1 MSSPVERLREL
12 SGRLASAAEASG
24 RPPASVALLAVSK
37 RQSVQEIRALA
48 AAGQRAFGENYLQEA
63 LPKID
68 ALRDNG
74 LEWHFIGRIQRNKT
88 RDIAARFDWVHTID
102 RLELAERLSRQRPVV
117 MGPLQCLIEVNVSG
131 EASKGGV
138 TPADVAGLIAAVQG
152 LPSLR
157 LRGLM
162 ALPAPEE
169 DFDAQRRAFRS
180 LREILEALHD
190 PRLDTLSMGTSA
202 DFMAAIAEGSTIV
215 RIGTALFGERT
226 AGGPR

>member
-1 MSSPVERLREL
+1 MSSPVERLREI
-12 SGRLASAAEASG
+12 SDRLASAAAASG
-24 RPPASVALLAVSK
+24 RASAAVALLAVSK
-37 RQSVQEIRALA
+37 RQTVQDIRALA
-48 AAGQRAFGENYLQEA
+48 TAGQRAFGENYLQEA

-68 ALRDNG
+68 ALEGAG

-88 RDIAARFDWVHTID
+88 RDIAARFAWVHTID
-102 RLELAERLSRQRPVV
+102 RLEIATRLSHQRPAQL
-117 MGPLQCLIEVNVSG
+117 GPLQCLIEVNVSG

-138 TPADVAGLIAAVQG
+138 APAAVPGMVAAVQT
-152 LPSLR
+152 LPGLR

-169 DFDAQRRAFRS
+169 DFEAQRQAFRC
-180 LREILEALHD
+180 LREALEALQD

-202 DFMAAIAEGSTIV
+202 DFAAAIAEGSTIV

-226 AGGPR
+226 ASDPP